1 MAYVDLN
8 PVRAEIADTPETSR
22 YTSIQERLKP
32 AFDLQQAIDDQTDIG
47 DLLDFTMLLKPL
59 LPFENRLLAEPQ
71 TGLLLDFEA
80 YLTLV
85 DWTGCIIRNDKQGNI
100 GSALLPI
107 LDRLQITADQWRI
120 NTSQF
125 EAIPP
130 KRFNSLKSQLDTGWL
145 SRIDLPITAV

>member
-47 DLLDFTMLLKPL
+47 DLLDFTMLLEPL

-85 DWTGCIIRNDKQGNI
+85 GWTGCIIRNDKRGNI
-100 GSALLPI
+100 DSALLPI

-125 EAIPP
+125 EAIHP
-130 KRFNSLKSQLDTGWL
+130 KRFNSLKSQLDTG
-145 SRIDLPITAV
+145 